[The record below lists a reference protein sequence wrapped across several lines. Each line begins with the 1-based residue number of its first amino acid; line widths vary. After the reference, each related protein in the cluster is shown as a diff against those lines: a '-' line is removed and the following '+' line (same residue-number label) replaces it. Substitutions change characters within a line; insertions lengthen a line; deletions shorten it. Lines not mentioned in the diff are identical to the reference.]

1 MTETDNAKGKL
12 TGRHVLIMVVAFFG
26 VMIAANVI
34 FIRAAVTTFPGVT
47 EDKSYIQGLNY
58 NDTLAERAAQ
68 AELGWAAEVAEV
80 ARDGGEGRIVMRMAK
95 GDAALSNLALTGV
108 LKRPAS
114 DADDQSLA
122 FIALGGGLY
131 EAKVP
136 AFAPGAWDMALRAES
151 NLGETFDVE
160 ARIIAP

>member
-1 MTETDNAKGKL
+1 MTARDEAKGKL
-12 TGRHVLIMVVAFFG
+12 TGRHVLIMVLAFFG

-47 EDKSYIQGLNY
+47 EDKSYLQGLNY

-68 AELGWAAEVAEV
+68 AELGWTAEIAEVEQS
-80 ARDGGEGRIVMRMAK
+80 GGEGRIVVRMAK
-95 GDAALSNLALTGV
+95 GDAALSNLALTGI

-114 DADDQSLA
+114 DDADQALA
-122 FIALGGGLY
+122 FKALSGGLY
-131 EAKVP
+131 EAEVE
-136 AFAPGAWDMALRAES
+136 AFAPGAWDMTLRAE
-151 NLGETFDVE
+151 NILGEAFDVE